1 MKILSSLPVKPVQG
15 KRNAPPPRP
24 PRPPARTQ
32 PFTFDETESSS
43 HFESLLDH
51 GGEVA
56 LERSRRAWALVGRG
70 ASPLQARVRGKLS
83 LKTQPQPNRNQASCA
98 AELNRSRT
106 TNSRAELQLR
116 RSRVAVEPSPGMS
129 GAESSNLA
137 EPSPSRAAA
146 EPHPQLYRSLAAAE
160 LNHNRT
166 SSRRSANAVYS

>member
-1 MKILSSLPVKPVQG
+1 MPHRP
-15 KRNAPPPRP
+15 APP
-24 PRPPARTQ
+24 AHTQ
-32 PFTFDETESSS
+32 
-43 HFESLLDH
+43 HFEFCLPPPGNSQHDDA
-51 GGEVA
+51 GEVV
-56 LERSRRAWALVGRG
+56 RRAWALVGRG
-70 ASPLQARVRGKLS
+70 ASPPQARVRGKLS

-146 EPHPQLYRSLAAAE
+146 EPHPQLYRSLAAA
-160 LNHNRT
+160 
-166 SSRRSANAVYS
+166 